1 MRLQRD
7 GEGVRIGW
15 VEFEVP
21 APQLEMWIW
30 KCGSEG
36 GSSGVEVS
44 LRSPLLLGGN

>member
-21 APQLEMWIW
+21 ASSWE
-30 KCGSEG
+30 CGSKG

-44 LRSPLLLGGN
+44 IRSPLLLGGN